1 MKKRNIN
8 IFDTTLR
15 DGAQATEQNVGIFER
30 KAIGEGLIEL
40 GVNVIEAGFA
50 SASKVDFETIKYL
63 AKKSSDTNTH
73 IASLSRAVEF
83 EIDKSWE
90 ALKFAKNPI
99 IHTFISTSNIH
110 MKEKLNMSRTQVYKS
125 AVNSV
130 RYAKQIMNGKG
141 KVEFSLED
149 ATRTDKEFIAKVVE
163 GVIDAGADIINL
175 PDTVGYAQRGEIKDM
190 IEYLKFKVPKIN
202 TVQISVHCH
211 NDLGQAT
218 ANSLEGILFGA
229 NQVECTIN
237 GVGERAGN
245 SAMEEIVASI
255 VTRLDIYGDFTT
267 SIDTR
272 KFGSL
277 SKIVSEFFNMKV
289 QPNKAIVGNHAFKH
303 MSGIHQDGVIKNNT
317 TYEIMTPED
326 FGWSE
331 NDRFE
336 ITQSSGRAGYRK
348 VLSNLGF
355 NLTDDELIKIYTMGQ
370 EHITKYNSI
379 DERILACMLTD
390 KIRKPKIHYT
400 LENFQI
406 VTGSNLIPTAN
417 VTLSNGNKTSRSVQN
432 IEGPISSLYHAIDDA
447 VGCELEIDDFIIRS
461 LGKGK
466 SAVGETILT
475 VKNKDRIVYGW
486 GLDNDIVTSAAK
498 AYMSALN
505 KL

>member
-1 MKKRNIN
+1 MGKNEIN

-40 GVNVIEAGFA
+40 GVN
-50 SASKVDFETIKYL
+50 
-63 AKKSSDTNTH
+63 
-73 IASLSRAVEF
+73 
-83 EIDKSWE
+83 

-149 ATRTDKEFIAKVVE
+149 ATRTDKEFMAKIVDGIIA
-163 GVIDAGADIINL
+163 AGADIINL
-175 PDTVGYAQRGEIKDM
+175 PDTVGYAQRGEIKSM
-190 IEYLKFKVPKIN
+190 IEYLKIKVPKIN
-202 TVQISVHCH
+202 PVQISVHCH

-255 VTRLDIYGDFTT
+255 ITRPDIYGDYFT

-277 SKIVSEFFNMKV
+277 SRIVSEFFNMKV

-303 MSGIHQDGVIKNNT
+303 MSGIHQDGVIKNHA
-317 TYEIMTPED
+317 TYEIMKPED
-326 FGWSE
+326 FGWSD
-331 NDRFE
+331 NNRFE
-336 ITQSSGRAGYRK
+336 ITQSSGRAGYKK

-355 NLTDDELIKIYTMGQ
+355 NLTDDELIQIYTLGQ

-390 KIRKPKIHYT
+390 KIRKLEKKYT

-417 VTLSNGNKTSRSVQN
+417 VTLKNGHKTSRSVQN
-432 IEGPISSLYHAIDDA
+432 REGPISSLYHAIDDA
-447 VGCELEIDDFIIRS
+447 VGCELEIDDFCIRS